1 MPSTMQDKVF
11 QQTFG
16 RTPQT
21 KTLDQVWQHRD
32 EGINLTELCKKVNVS
47 YVYLVNIINDLERK
61 NLVVRRT
68 QGRESIVKPNLRNGA
83 VRSITSAS

>member
-1 MPSTMQDKVF
+1 MAPTQAEKLF

-21 KTLDQVWQHRD
+21 KALDHVWAHRD

-47 YVYLVNIINDLERK
+47 YVYLVNIINDLEEK
-61 NLVVRRT
+61 NLIVKRT
-68 QGRESIVKPNLRNGA
+68 HGRESIVRPNMKSGV
-83 VRSITSAS
+83 VRSLTSAS

>member
-1 MPSTMQDKVF
+1 MASEPTKVF

-21 KTLDQVWQHRD
+21 KALDHVWAHRN
-32 EGINLTELCKKVNVS
+32 EGINLTDLSKKVRVS
-47 YVYLVNIINDLERK
+47 YVYLVNIINDLEAK

-68 QGRESIVKPNLRNGA
+68 EGRESIVKPNMRNGV
-83 VRSITSAS
+83 VRSLTSAS